1 MPAIYPDGA
10 ETEII
15 LDYLTLTDE
24 WIHHI
29 IGIGRRRGPFE
40 VRSEPEDLLSPFL
53 PDRFPKEPRGC
64 LRGRDSGGRRA
75 ADRL

>member
-24 WIHHI
+24 WIHHK

-75 ADRL
+75 ADWL